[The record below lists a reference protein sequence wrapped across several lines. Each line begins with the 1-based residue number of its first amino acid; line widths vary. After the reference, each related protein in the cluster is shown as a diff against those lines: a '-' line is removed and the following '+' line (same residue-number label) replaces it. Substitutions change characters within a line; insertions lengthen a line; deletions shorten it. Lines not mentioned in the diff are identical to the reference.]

1 MPKTEQIVFQLKTST
16 FKVAPLPDFRQ
27 TASYFCSSIYNKY
40 LYFITSE
47 TILYTITKFM
57 ISNKLQIKDHAAYQ
71 NNKYVSTKI
80 QEEETN
86 AQVQIN
92 TLLSNAYKAQVD
104 LLHFDDERCIEK
116 KATDV

>member
-1 MPKTEQIVFQLKTST
+1 
-16 FKVAPLPDFRQ
+16 
-27 TASYFCSSIYNKY
+27 
-40 LYFITSE
+40 
-47 TILYTITKFM
+47 M

-104 LLHFDDERCIEK
+104 LLHFDDERCI
-116 KATDV
+116 

>member
-1 MPKTEQIVFQLKTST
+1 M
-16 FKVAPLPDFRQ
+16 
-27 TASYFCSSIYNKY
+27 
-40 LYFITSE
+40 TSE

-92 TLLSNAYKAQVD
+92 ILLSNAYKTQVD
-104 LLHFDDERCIEK
+104 LLHFDDERCIKK

>member
-1 MPKTEQIVFQLKTST
+1 M
-16 FKVAPLPDFRQ
+16 
-27 TASYFCSSIYNKY
+27 
-40 LYFITSE
+40 TSE

-92 TLLSNAYKAQVD
+92 ILLSNAYKTQVD
-104 LLHFDDERCIEK
+104 LLHFDDERCIK
-116 KATDV
+116 KKQQMYDQQSYKLVFVADQIYPCLS